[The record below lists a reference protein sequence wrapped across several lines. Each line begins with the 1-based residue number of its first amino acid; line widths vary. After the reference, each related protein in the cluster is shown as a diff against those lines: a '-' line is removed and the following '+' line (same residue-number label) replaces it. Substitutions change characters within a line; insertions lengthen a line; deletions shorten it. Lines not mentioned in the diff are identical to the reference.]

1 MFLNV
6 FLFLFYFGTFF
17 LIGLMPTTILWISM
31 RFLFQESKYYPWI
44 GFAVLVGVHS
54 LVLEGM
60 TALAASFD

>member
-1 MFLNV
+1 
-6 FLFLFYFGTFF
+6 
-17 LIGLMPTTILWISM
+17 MPTTILWISM